1 MTTQTLKLLRPFVK
15 LASSIAP
22 SATAEAAFNLFCRPP
37 RLKDGAALQRHT
49 ERAKQLFGHA
59 EHWKIPFKDGTL
71 SAYHFSSSNQLTKP
85 VLLVHGWTGRAYFMA
100 AFVKPLLDAGFDV
113 VALDLPG
120 HGESSGRMLNVPL
133 GVGALQAMERQFGP
147 FHGIIAHSFG
157 GAVSTAFARGDVAG
171 SEPGQVERLVLIS
184 TPHSMSLL
192 FRWFGE
198 MVGLAGKAQARFEGI
213 VQRLTGRDLS
223 TFEGEA
229 QLRTAG
235 IPTLLLHAP
244 DDKEVP
250 FKGAEIM
257 AQAGAHVQLKSLPGL
272 GHRRI
277 IASNETVQSAVAFL
291 TSR

>member
-1 MTTQTLKLLRPFVK
+1 MMMQTLKLLRPFVK
-15 LASSIAP
+15 LASAIVP
-22 SATAEAAFNLFCRPP
+22 SATAEAAFKLFCRPP
-37 RLKDGAALQRHT
+37 RQKDGAALQRHT
-49 ERAKQLFGHA
+49 ERAQRLFDHA
-59 EHWKIPFKDGTL
+59 ERWQIPFDEDTL
-71 SAYHFSSSNQLTKP
+71 SAYHFSSGTQTKKP

-100 AFVKPLLDAGFDV
+100 AFVKPLLEAGHDI
-113 VALDLPG
+113 VAVDLPG
-120 HGESSGRMLNVPL
+120 HGESSGRKLNVPL

-171 SEPGQVERLVLIS
+171 SKPGQVARLVLIS
-184 TPHSMSLL
+184 TPHSMLIL

-198 MVGLAGKAQARFEGI
+198 MIGLAGKAQARFEGI

-223 TFEGEA
+223 TFEGDA
-229 QLRTAG
+229 QLREAN
-235 IPTLLLHAP
+235 IPTLILHAP

-257 AQAGAHVQLKSLPGL
+257 AQAGPHVQLKSLPGL

-277 IASNETVQSAVAFL
+277 IAANETVQSTVAFL